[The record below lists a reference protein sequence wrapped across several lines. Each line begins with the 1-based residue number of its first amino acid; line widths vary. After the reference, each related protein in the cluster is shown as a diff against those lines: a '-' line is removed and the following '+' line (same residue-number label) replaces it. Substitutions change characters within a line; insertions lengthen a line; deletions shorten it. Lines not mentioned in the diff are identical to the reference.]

1 MSDRREEILRQEY
14 FKYYRPSFI
23 SDDRTAQMVNKALC
37 IKEETDAIKNAMDEN
52 GKQMCLEL
60 LQYMADNSI
69 TLSLASLPEDPLFSW
84 KGKLL
89 TKDELFENF
98 L

>member
-1 MSDRREEILRQEY
+1 MSDRREEI
-14 FKYYRPSFI
+14 FKEGFGILSVKP
-23 SDDRTAQMVNKALC
+23 
-37 IKEETDAIKNAMDEN
+37 TDTLKRVVFSAMDEYM
-52 GKQMCLEL
+52 KESCLSL

-84 KGKLL
+84 KGRLL

>member
-1 MSDRREEILRQEY
+1 MSDRRQEILNYHIDNHPTHGLSIEQE
-14 FKYYRPSFI
+14 RI
-23 SDDRTAQMVNKALC
+23 
-37 IKEETDAIKNAMDEN
+37 AIGAMDEYM
-52 GKQMCLEL
+52 KECCMAL

-69 TLSLASLPEDPLFSW
+69 TLSLASLPEDPLFSH
-84 KGKLL
+84 KGTLL